1 MCTAA
6 ILFTTMLACLNHA
19 VMPGNT
25 PLHLPQASALSSPAG
40 LGDSCSSSIFCAA
53 RDLQCARH
61 DLSTPARF
69 IAIVSVLTQLV
80 FLPDATE
87 GMKATQPD
95 TMSAV
100 PADHLSTNQDSSQP
114 SVPDQGAKVYEAL
127 LPATADTQATPG
139 LDTVLQ
145 HSTVPPVSLFMSGHG
160 VRIQLSAE
168 SQAHGQSILQ
178 LQGEEEDTGP
188 AATAVSAAPPAS
200 ANSSEAVL
208 AVAGKSAVAASGCT
222 YGQGK
227 PFNLSARGLARAQQI
242 FQSCDEATDPSIQPQ
257 QRPRDDDNRHQ
268 NAQLQQPPPC
278 TGFTVGMGKPIVL
291 TAKGKAHAARFFAQT
306 DTGVHATEAEQQATG
321 SKGNSP
327 VGSHAQASAAVP
339 VAFGFTCG
347 NGKVMQVSAQA
358 QSNARNLFQDEN
370 IPEAS
375 HAQAS
380 AAAPVASGFTCGN
393 GKDVQVSAQ
402 AQSNA
407 RHLFQDENIPE
418 ASHAQASAAAPV
430 ASGFTRGNGK
440 DMQVSAQAQS
450 NARHLFQDENNIPA
464 SVGTATAQT
473 PAAVNKPSVRLASG
487 KGVLTTP
494 KTAPTGVKPVL
505 KRGTTTVGGSGGGLL
520 FKKPRMSRL
529 HTPRTLGIT
538 PNRVQP
544 LFCPC
549 ADMNRQRCVCRH
561 LCVCVVCA

>member
-1 MCTAA
+1 MTAA
-6 ILFTTMLACLNHA
+6 A
-19 VMPGNT
+19 VP
-25 PLHLPQASALSSPAG
+25 
-40 LGDSCSSSIFCAA
+40 SCTA

-61 DLSTPARF
+61 DLSIPARF

-87 GMKATQPD
+87 GMKPTQPD

-145 HSTVPPVSLFMSGHG
+145 YSTVPPISLFMSGHG
-160 VRIQLSAE
+160 VRIQLSTE

-200 ANSSEAVL
+200 ANSSEAVR

-227 PFNLSARGLARAQQI
+227 PFNLSARGLARAQQM
-242 FQSCDEATDPSIQPQ
+242 FQSCNKATDPSIQPQ
-257 QRPRDDDNRHQ
+257 QRPRYDDNRHQ

-291 TAKGKAHAARFFAQT
+291 TAKGKAHAARFLAQT

-339 VAFGFTCG
+339 VSFGFTGG
-347 NGKVMQVSAQA
+347 NGKVVQVSAQT

-375 HAQAS
+375 HAK
-380 AAAPVASGFTCGN
+380 AP
-393 GKDVQVSAQ
+393 
-402 AQSNA
+402 
-407 RHLFQDENIPE
+407 
-418 ASHAQASAAAPV
+418 AAAPV

-440 DMQVSAQAQS
+440 DVQVSAQAQS

-473 PAAVNKPSVRLASG
+473 PAAVNKPSVKLASG

-529 HTPRTLGIT
+529 HTPCTLGIT

-544 LFCPC
+544 LYCPC